1 METQLWQTHD
11 WYDRPLEIDPGK
23 EFIQFIC
30 RKCARSFVDD
40 ETGQRYAIHVSA
52 FTIHRLSDEITERWL
67 SEPCP
72 TERQAADLEANDKRF
87 DNPAYASRSR

>member
-11 WYDRPLEIDPGK
+11 WYDRPLEIDPAK
-23 EFIQFIC
+23 KLIQFTC

-40 ETGQRYAIHVSA
+40 ETGRRYAIHVSA
-52 FTIHRLSDEITERWL
+52 FTIYRLSDEVTERWL

-72 TERQAADLEANDKRF
+72 NELLAADLKVNYT
-87 DNPAYASRSR
+87 PL